1 MTYTTISKKKT
12 KKKKKKKKT
21 KKKRQINDH
30 VYNFFALRINGKH
43 LESPQ

>member
-1 MTYTTISKKKT
+1 MTYTTISKKK
-12 KKKKKKKKT
+12 KT
-21 KKKRQINDH
+21 KKKRKKNKKKGQINDH